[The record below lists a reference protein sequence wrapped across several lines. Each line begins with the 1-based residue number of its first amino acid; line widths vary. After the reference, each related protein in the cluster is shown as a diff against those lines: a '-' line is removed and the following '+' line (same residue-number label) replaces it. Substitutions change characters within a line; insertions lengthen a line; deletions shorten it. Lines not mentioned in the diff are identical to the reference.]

1 MQQVASQNAPSP
13 GIVIPHFVFGGMVW
27 LVAIVLFSL
36 FPESLTQHYFNP
48 KLLAIT
54 HLIVLGWISMV
65 IFGALYQ
72 LIPVIMEVKL
82 YSEKLAIVSFVLLA
96 FGAILLAISFWHFWL
111 GTSMHIAA
119 TLILFAI
126 SVFAV
131 NVFVTSKNSA
141 KNSIEKDFIQTA
153 VIWLLLTIIAGIAL
167 AINLTHPFLAPPH
180 LELLKLHAHAG
191 IVGWF
196 IQLIMGV
203 GSKLLPMFMVSHQL
217 NKTNLKV
224 AYYLINIGL
233 IGAVVCLFVQW
244 KRGTVV
250 SSITVVVGVISFLSF
265 LLEAYK
271 KRVKKKLDTGMRQSA
286 FSFIIVTIPV
296 ILVLLLLIESESKQ
310 QNTLPLVIAYGSV
323 LLIGFI
329 SSLIMGQTYK
339 TLPFIVWLKV
349 YRGKV
354 GKGKTPFPKDLYSE
368 KGATAQLWVF
378 AVGFALLLSGIIIQN
393 EMIIRSGGL
402 ILLSS
407 VLIYNWNIIK
417 IILHK
422 SK

>member
-1 MQQVASQNAPSP
+1 MQQIASQNAPSP
-13 GIVIPHFVFGGMVW
+13 GIVIPHFVFGGMIW
-27 LVAIVLFSL
+27 LAVTILLTL

-48 KLLAIT
+48 KLLSIT

-72 LIPVIMEVKL
+72 LIPVVMEVKL
-82 YSEKLAIVSFVLLA
+82 YSEKLAITSFVLLA

-111 GTSMHIAA
+111 GAPMHIAA
-119 TLILFAI
+119 TLILLAV

-131 NVFVTSKNSA
+131 NVFITSKNSA
-141 KNSIEKDFIQTA
+141 KNSIEKDFIQTS
-153 VIWLLLTIIAGIAL
+153 VIWLLFTVIAGIAL
-167 AINLTHPFLAPPH
+167 TINLTHPFLSPPH

-217 NKTNLKV
+217 NKKKLKA
-224 AYYLINIGL
+224 AYYLINVGL
-233 IGAVVCLFVQW
+233 ITAVGSLYMQW
-244 KRGTVV
+244 NIGIVISTVT
-250 SSITVVVGVISFLSF
+250 IVVGITTFLSY
-265 LLEAYK
+265 LLEAYR
-271 KRVKKKLDTGMRQSA
+271 KRVKKKLDAGMKQSA
-286 FSFIIVTIPV
+286 LSFIVVTIPV
-296 ILVLLLLIESESKQ
+296 LLLLMLLIESGFMQ
-310 QNTLPLVIAYGSV
+310 QNALPLVVAYGST

-349 YRGKV
+349 YRGKA
-354 GKGKTPFPKDLYSE
+354 GKGKIPFPKDLYSE

-378 AVGFALLLSGIIIQN
+378 AVGFAVLLVGIVIQN
-393 EMIIRSGGL
+393 GMIVRSGGL
-402 ILLSS
+402 LLLSS

-417 IILHK
+417 IVLHK